1 MNPIKVLI
9 TGVGGGSV
17 GVQVMDALKMSKLGY
32 FIVATNSE
40 PNKTGLYEAD
50 KGYLIPSARDKKYLP
65 QLLKICQKEK
75 IRVIIPGSE
84 PELAIIS
91 ADREVFEKNKVL
103 PLINSREVIEICQDK
118 FKTMEF
124 LKNNGLL
131 FPRFAVLKSPKL
143 PAGLKYPLVIKPA
156 KGSGGSRNVQ
166 IIQNNTDLEFSWRYF
181 TKQGLTP
188 LVQEYIGSAREE
200 YTVGVLA
207 DLEGH
212 LIGSIALKREVSGN
226 LSTALQIKDRREGQ
240 RDLLTISSGVSQG
253 FVEDYPIVR
262 KYAEK
267 IAKTLVSRG
276 PLNIQCRKVGSKI
289 YTMEINPRF
298 SGTSSIRALLGFNE
312 PDILIRKYLLGQK
325 PGKITYKKGLVL
337 REFRMKHITFE
348 QIKQIKSKKYIQND

>member
-1 MNPIKVLI
+1 MNKIKVLI
-9 TGVGGGSV
+9 TGVGGGNV
-17 GVQVMDALKMSKLGY
+17 GAQVMDALKLAKTPY
-32 FIVATNSE
+32 FIVATNAE

-50 KGYLIPSARDKKYLP
+50 KGYLIPPAKDSRYLP
-65 QLLKICQKEK
+65 QLLKICRNERIQ
-75 IRVIIPGSE
+75 VIIPGSE
-84 PELAIIS
+84 PELTLIS
-91 ADREVFEKNKVL
+91 EEREAFEKIKVL
-103 PLINSREVIEICQDK
+103 PLINSRAVIDICQDK

-124 LKNNGLL
+124 LKNNELL
-131 FPRFAVLKSPKL
+131 FPKFAVLKRPKL

-226 LSTALQIKDRREGQ
+226 LSTAMQIKDRREGQ

-253 FVEDYPIVR
+253 FVGDYPIVR
-262 KYAEK
+262 RYAEK
-267 IAKTLVSRG
+267 IAQALDSRG
-276 PLNIQCRKVGSKI
+276 PLNIQCRKTAKGVFV
-289 YTMEINPRF
+289 MEINPRF

-325 PGKITYKKGLVL
+325 PGKITYEKGLVL

-348 QIKQIKSKKYIQND
+348 QIKKIKSKKYIQND